1 MALPDFVSRR
11 PLGPPSST
19 SDASREYPIRGD
31 SDIKVRPDLFPGRRR
46 GAQGLDRALNF
57 ETKLGIAAGPRDEAL
72 DGWRGV
78 ACLLV
83 YFVHKAVTL
92 DRPPLVVPGFTGV
105 HMFFVLSGY
114 LLSGPFLT
122 ALLAGRD
129 LPSSRR
135 YLLRRFVRIYPPYL
149 VSLAF
154 YLAARVALGDKLPD
168 ATNLVTHLLLAF
180 NYSRASYY
188 YSINAVYWS
197 LAIEAQF
204 YVLLPIAA
212 ILARSVVR
220 SKAGSAMALV
230 VGMASIGVLARA
242 AEVIGIGPRAGA
254 EEVRFTTIFA
264 HLDWFAAG
272 MAVALVE
279 ARGAS
284 RGRPAVW
291 LVLGVIVYLSGTNW
305 HHFASGSPRGSAVDL
320 ALTIGFPTVVC
331 AGLGMILG
339 ASRFAPES
347 AWTPLRSRPLVWVGM
362 ISYSLFLYH
371 IGVQVALQRLWPMRS
386 IADPAWNNLAQ
397 ALVALPPTIL
407 LSALMFAVVER
418 PCLRAMA
425 GWRSRTSPTLDRA
438 GAP

>member
-1 MALPDFVSRR
+1 
-11 PLGPPSST
+11 
-19 SDASREYPIRGD
+19 
-31 SDIKVRPDLFPGRRR
+31 
-46 GAQGLDRALNF
+46 LNF
-57 ETKLGIAAGPRDEAL
+57 EPKAVIVAGSRDEAL

-92 DRPPLVVPGFTGV
+92 DCPPLVIPGFTGV

-114 LLSGPFLT
+114 LLSGPFLA
-122 ALLAGRD
+122 ALLDGRD
-129 LPSSRR
+129 LPSTRR
-135 YLLRRFVRIYPPYL
+135 YLLRRIVRIYPPYL
-149 VSLAF
+149 VSLVL

-168 ATNLVTHLLLAF
+168 ATNLVTHLRLGF

-204 YVLLPIAA
+204 YALLPIAA
-212 ILARSVVR
+212 ILAKMLFR
-220 SKAGSAMALV
+220 SKSGAATALV
-230 VGMASIGVLARA
+230 VGMASIGILARA

-254 EEVRFTTIFA
+254 EEVRYTTIFA

-279 ARGAS
+279 VRGAS
-284 RGRPAVW
+284 RVRPAAW
-291 LVLGVIVYLSGTNW
+291 LVLGVFVYFAGTNW
-305 HHFASGSPRGSAVDL
+305 YHFAWISPRDSVADQ
-320 ALTIGFPTVVC
+320 ALTIGFPSVVC
-331 AGLGMILG
+331 AGLGMIL
-339 ASRFAPES
+339 AAVRFAPLS
-347 AWTPLRSRPLVWVGM
+347 DWNPLRYRPLVWIGT

-386 IADPAWNNLAQ
+386 IVDPTANNLAQ
-397 ALVALPPTIL
+397 ALAALPPTIL
-407 LSALMFAVVER
+407 LSALMFAMVER
-418 PCLRAMA
+418 PCLRAMT
-425 GWRSRTSPTLDRA
+425 GWRARSNPTVDRA